1 MEESEILEICN
12 GSKMGRYFESPM
24 GFHVFA
30 NILLVIDEVLYLE
43 VSNLGRQV
51 IFKPE
56 SNDENREIHHLTM
69 SMWFRN
75 MELTIVRSTSSS
87 ARPVHDRK
95 NQVEAAKLLESMVYR
110 LTQEGGRW
118 PFLTPGLEIKSD
130 KTKETAPPLIV

>member
-12 GSKMGRYFESPM
+12 GSKMGRYIEIPM

-30 NILLVIDEVLYLE
+30 DILLVIDEVLYLE

-51 IFKPE
+51 KFKPE
-56 SNDENREIHHLTM
+56 INDKNCEIHHLTK

-95 NQVEAAKLLESMVYR
+95 NQVDAAKLLESMVYR
-110 LTQEGGRW
+110 LTQEEEGG
-118 PFLTPGLEIKSD
+118 PS
-130 KTKETAPPLIV
+130 